1 MKKIAKL
8 LFVAAI
14 AAVSFSACQKPNN
27 DAKPEDKPSDAVAP
41 IIVNVVMPTEANT
54 IPGKDAT
61 IQGVGFMEGDVIE
74 CLGKDGQPNFKPT
87 VKSVSNTGITIAIP
101 ETATGKYTVTVT
113 RNGKTA
119 TLDGVLSV
127 AKVEKIE
134 NIVLPS
140 GVVHWGEKVTI
151 TADGIKATDKIILES
166 ENYADVELQGA
177 ASENKVEFDAPVTI
191 FGENLVTLV
200 RGESVT
206 PLGTIKIG
214 AVTMTKA
221 LGGVVFYV
229 TDDGLH
235 GLVVHT
241 EPVVPAETAW
251 GPSIPMDPY
260 YAETEDGIYKGASNT
275 EKLVAQWKKVVE
287 DGTFEDTKSP
297 AVVCD
302 ELEAGGYDDW
312 FLPSK
317 AELFELFDVKA
328 TLAEKSL
335 FVIPANN
342 YWSSVEFTEE
352 APSWD
357 WAMWYVNFYEATEH
371 VTWCA
376 DKVAWKIGALAMRMF

>member
-8 LFVAAI
+8 LFVAAL
-14 AAVSFSACQKPNN
+14 AAAAFSACQKPN
-27 DAKPEDKPSDAVAP
+27 AKDNTTPEAVAP
-41 IIVNVVMPTEANT
+41 IIANVVMPTEANA

-74 CLGKDGQPNFKPT
+74 CIGKDGQPNFKPT
-87 VKSVSNTGITIAIP
+87 VKSVTKTGITIAIP
-101 ETATGKYTVTVT
+101 ETATGAYTVTVT

-119 TLDGVLSV
+119 TLDGELKV

-151 TADGIKATDKIILES
+151 KADGIKATDKIILES
-166 ENYADVELQGA
+166 DNYADVEIEGA
-177 ASENKVEFDAPVTI
+177 ASENKVEFEPAVTLY
-191 FGENLVTLV
+191 GENLVKLV

-214 AVTMTKA
+214 AVTLTKA

-235 GLVVHT
+235 GLVVHP
-241 EPVVPAETAW
+241 ECVVPAETIW

-260 YAETEDGIYKGASNT
+260 YANTEDGIYRGASNT

-287 DGTFEDTKSP
+287 DGTYDGTKSP

-302 ELEAGGYDDW
+302 ELEAGGYNDW

-328 TLAEKSL
+328 DLAEKAL
-335 FVIPANN
+335 FAIPANN

-357 WAMWYVNFYEATEH
+357 WAMWYVNFYEATDH

-376 DKVAWKIGALAMRMF
+376 DKLGWKIGAIAMRMF

>member
-8 LFVAAI
+8 LFVAAL
-14 AAVSFSACQKPNN
+14 AAAAFSACQKPNAKEN
-27 DAKPEDKPSDAVAP
+27 DNTTPEAVAP
-41 IIVNVVMPTEANT
+41 IIANVVMPTEANA

-74 CLGKDGQPNFKPT
+74 CIGKDGQPNFKPT
-87 VKSVSNTGITIAIP
+87 VKSVTKTGITIAIP
-101 ETATGKYTVTVT
+101 ETATGAYTVTVT

-119 TLDGVLSV
+119 TLDGELKV

-134 NIVLPS
+134 NIVLPT

-166 ENYADVELQGA
+166 DNYADVEIEGA
-177 ASENKVEFDAPVTI
+177 ASENKVEFEPAVTLY
-191 FGENLVTLV
+191 GENLVKLV

-235 GLVVHT
+235 GLVVYP
-241 EPVVPAETAW
+241 ECVVPAETIW

-260 YAETEDGIYKGASNT
+260 YANTEDGIYKGASNT

-287 DGTFEDTKSP
+287 DGTY
-297 AVVCD
+297 D
-302 ELEAGGYDDW
+302 ELIELCKADDCIINIYGARYI
-312 FLPSK
+312 LTQDKIQIIRTSR
-317 AELFELFDVKA
+317 
-328 TLAEKSL
+328 AEKKQ
-335 FVIPANN
+335 
-342 YWSSVEFTEE
+342 EE
-352 APSWD
+352 
-357 WAMWYVNFYEATEH
+357 
-371 VTWCA
+371 
-376 DKVAWKIGALAMRMF
+376 

>member
-1 MKKIAKL
+1 M
-8 LFVAAI
+8 
-14 AAVSFSACQKPNN
+14 
-27 DAKPEDKPSDAVAP
+27 
-41 IIVNVVMPTEANT
+41 
-54 IPGKDAT
+54 
-61 IQGVGFMEGDVIE
+61 
-74 CLGKDGQPNFKPT
+74 
-87 VKSVSNTGITIAIP
+87 
-101 ETATGKYTVTVT
+101 
-113 RNGKTA
+113 
-119 TLDGVLSV
+119 
-127 AKVEKIE
+127 
-134 NIVLPS
+134 
-140 GVVHWGEKVTI
+140 
-151 TADGIKATDKIILES
+151 
-166 ENYADVELQGA
+166 
-177 ASENKVEFDAPVTI
+177 
-191 FGENLVTLV
+191 
-200 RGESVT
+200 
-206 PLGTIKIG
+206 
-214 AVTMTKA
+214 
-221 LGGVVFYV
+221 

-260 YAETEDGIYKGASNT
+260 YANTEDGIYKGASNT

-287 DGTFEDTKSP
+287 DNVYETTKSP

-328 TLAEKSL
+328 TLAEKEL
-335 FVIPANN
+335 FTIPANN

-376 DKVAWKIGALAMRMF
+376 DKVGWKIGALAMRMF

>member
-8 LFVAAI
+8 LFVAAL
-14 AAVSFSACQKPNN
+14 AAAAFSACQKPN
-27 DAKPEDKPSDAVAP
+27 AKDNTTPEAVAP
-41 IIVNVVMPTEANT
+41 IIANVVMPTEANA

-74 CLGKDGQPNFKPT
+74 CIGKDGQPNFKPT
-87 VKSVSNTGITIAIP
+87 VKSVTKTGITIAIP
-101 ETATGKYTVTVT
+101 ETATGAYTVTVT

-119 TLDGVLSV
+119 TLDGELKV

-134 NIVLPS
+134 NIVLPT

-151 TADGIKATDKIILES
+151 KADGIKATDKIILES
-166 ENYADVELQGA
+166 DNYADVEIEGA
-177 ASENKVEFDAPVTI
+177 ASENKVEFEPAVTLY
-191 FGENLVTLV
+191 GENLVKLV

-214 AVTMTKA
+214 AVTLTKA

-235 GLVVHT
+235 GLVVHP
-241 EPVVPAETAW
+241 ECVVPAETIW

-260 YAETEDGIYKGASNT
+260 YANTEDGIYKGASNT

-287 DGTFEDTKSP
+287 DGTYDGTKSP

-302 ELEAGGYDDW
+302 ELEAGGYNDW

-328 TLAEKSL
+328 DLAEKAL
-335 FVIPANN
+335 FAIPANN

-357 WAMWYVNFYEATEH
+357 WAMWYVNFYEATDH

-376 DKVAWKIGALAMRMF
+376 DKLGWKIGAIAMRMF

>member
-8 LFVAAI
+8 LFVAAL
-14 AAVSFSACQKPNN
+14 AAAAFSACQKPNAKDN
-27 DAKPEDKPSDAVAP
+27 DNTTPEAVAP
-41 IIVNVVMPTEANT
+41 IIANVVMPTEANA

-74 CLGKDGQPNFKPT
+74 CIGKDGQPNFKPT
-87 VKSVSNTGITIAIP
+87 VKSVTKTGITIAIP
-101 ETATGKYTVTVT
+101 ETATGAYTVTVT

-119 TLDGVLSV
+119 TLDGELKV

-134 NIVLPS
+134 NIVLPT

-166 ENYADVELQGA
+166 DNYADVEIEGA
-177 ASENKVEFDAPVTI
+177 ASENKVEFEPAVTLY
-191 FGENLVTLV
+191 GENLVKLV

-235 GLVVHT
+235 GLVVHP
-241 EPVVPAETAW
+241 ECVVPAETIW

-260 YAETEDGIYKGASNT
+260 YANTEDGIYKGASNT

-287 DGTFEDTKSP
+287 DGTYDGTKSP

-302 ELEAGGYDDW
+302 ELEAGGYNDW

-328 TLAEKSL
+328 ALAEKAL
-335 FVIPANN
+335 FAIPANN

-357 WAMWYVNFYEATEH
+357 WAMWYVNFYEATDH

-376 DKVAWKIGALAMRMF
+376 DKLAWKIGAIAMRMF

>member
-8 LFVAAI
+8 LFVAAL
-14 AAVSFSACQKPNN
+14 AAAAFSACQKPN
-27 DAKPEDKPSDAVAP
+27 AKDNTTPEAVAP
-41 IIVNVVMPTEANT
+41 IIANVVMPTEANA

-74 CLGKDGQPNFKPT
+74 CIGKDGQPNFKPT
-87 VKSVSNTGITIAIP
+87 VKSVTKTGITIAIP
-101 ETATGKYTVTVT
+101 ETATGAYTVTVT

-119 TLDGVLSV
+119 TLDGELKV

-151 TADGIKATDKIILES
+151 KADGIKATDKIILES
-166 ENYADVELQGA
+166 DNYADVEIEGA
-177 ASENKVEFDAPVTI
+177 ASENKVEFEPAVTLY
-191 FGENLVTLV
+191 GENLVKLV

-214 AVTMTKA
+214 AVTLTKA

-235 GLVVHT
+235 GLVVHP
-241 EPVVPAETAW
+241 ECVVPAETIW

-260 YAETEDGIYKGASNT
+260 YANTEDGIYKGASNT

-287 DGTFEDTKSP
+287 DGTYDGTKSP

-302 ELEAGGYDDW
+302 ELEAGGYNDW

-328 TLAEKSL
+328 DLAEKAL
-335 FVIPANN
+335 FAIPANN

-357 WAMWYVNFYEATEH
+357 WAMWYVNFYEATDH

-376 DKVAWKIGALAMRMF
+376 DKLGWKIGAIAMRMF

>member
-27 DAKPEDKPSDAVAP
+27 EAKPEDNNSEAVAP

-74 CLGKDGQPNFKPT
+74 CIGKDGQPNFTPT

-119 TLDGVLSV
+119 TLEGELSV

-134 NIVLPS
+134 NIVLPT

-151 TADGIKATDKIILES
+151 TADGIKATDKIVLES

-177 ASENKVEFDAPVTI
+177 AAENKVEFDAPVTI
-191 FGENLVTLV
+191 YGENLVKLI

-214 AVTMTKA
+214 AVTLTKA

-260 YAETEDGIYKGASNT
+260 YANTEDGIYKGASNT

-287 DGTFEDTKSP
+287 DNVYETTKSP

-328 TLAEKSL
+328 TLAEKEL
-335 FVIPANN
+335 FTIPANN

-376 DKVAWKIGALAMRMF
+376 DKVGWKIGALAMRMF